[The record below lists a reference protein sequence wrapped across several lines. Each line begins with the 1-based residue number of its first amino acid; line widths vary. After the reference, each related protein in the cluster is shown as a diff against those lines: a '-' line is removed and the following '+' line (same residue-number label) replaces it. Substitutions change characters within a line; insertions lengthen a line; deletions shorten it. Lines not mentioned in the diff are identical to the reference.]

1 MLDLLAQTD
10 PLSVGGWLIL
20 LVALGMYPVG
30 ILLPG
35 CCGCGAA
42 CAQCS
47 GSLPNTV
54 TVTFGTLADEIAGPY
69 NHEVE
74 FLSWYENPS
83 PAEKAPSYGYPY
95 EFGYPHGWPMFAIE
109 PVKMG
114 SGAVA
119 RVTTTGGAVFGTEGG
134 ITGVQLLSGGSGYAE
149 RGRAAPTLTITGSG
163 TGATFTPTLSSSGS
177 PAVWTLA
184 SVAASGGTGY
194 TDGETLTITAA
205 GGDTVASKATAT
217 LTARRP
223 PTITAT
229 AGGTTGSGATLA
241 VTLAESGATP
251 TTWVVASISVTSG
264 GTGYKAGDPVTL
276 AHEGDV
282 VVSGSKAATV
292 TISDERTTPG
302 FAVDATDAGGT
313 GAKFAFTYVYDPTFN
328 DWELT
333 AITVTNGG
341 TGYTA
346 AGAVVLTKTADTEA
360 TGNDAE
366 WSGTIALDY
375 TVSGGA
381 ITGVSGW
388 GVPLNGL
395 YGWRLAGIVNG
406 VTFNGATT
414 YYRPGGPAVAVTVTN
429 GGQYYNEDPSLP
441 PRVATVSTR
450 VYPDRM
456 GPFQPPLAS
465 HALIRPT
472 IDTNTASATFG
483 QITALTIDAAGAGY
497 TSRTAWLGKRC
508 CRPLYDG
515 KAFVLQ
521 RATPGAFEEPDWC
534 VYEGQSCNGWAGL
547 GETYL
552 RLAIPNYQ
560 TPPTRSALVRAGAG
574 GYVSVPRVAPRL
586 PYMTVNTF
594 GPPAPCRMYFES
606 ATRLTDCETLS
617 LTLEAGSTATATVVG
632 GGTYQAGDPTKV
644 CLSCCTAGAPLEISG
659 TLAYMAPPGSPTTT
673 ADTIWKSEYDYWQ
686 EEGYPSPPGT
696 YALQWDGL
704 AAIGGVTQ
712 GRGWRFYDPTT
723 TITVGVAY
731 GECDQWFNQSTRFP
745 GAVDE
750 ELLKDVYR
758 NASTRYTGLVQW
770 DDHVGTCGSDCDRK
784 CLLLGVIS
792 NSERGFFA
800 SDYPTTTTPISSN
813 GTTADAGYEVTSDY
827 YTTSAHNSNGD
838 TKAFAFN
845 TTFLTKEV
853 CDRCQSSVC
862 SLAGKTFSIV
872 KNYGG
877 QTNPAWRVI
886 ATLTI
891 T

>member
-1 MLDLLAQTD
+1 
-10 PLSVGGWLIL
+10 
-20 LVALGMYPVG
+20 
-30 ILLPG
+30 
-35 CCGCGAA
+35 
-42 CAQCS
+42 
-47 GSLPNTV
+47 
-54 TVTFGTLADEIAGPY
+54 
-69 NHEVE
+69 
-74 FLSWYENPS
+74 
-83 PAEKAPSYGYPY
+83 
-95 EFGYPHGWPMFAIE
+95 
-109 PVKMG
+109 
-114 SGAVA
+114 
-119 RVTTTGGAVFGTEGG
+119 
-134 ITGVQLLSGGSGYAE
+134 
-149 RGRAAPTLTITGSG
+149 
-163 TGATFTPTLSSSGS
+163 
-177 PAVWTLA
+177 
-184 SVAASGGTGY
+184 
-194 TDGETLTITAA
+194 
-205 GGDTVASKATAT
+205 
-217 LTARRP
+217 
-223 PTITAT
+223 
-229 AGGTTGSGATLA
+229 
-241 VTLAESGATP
+241 
-251 TTWVVASISVTSG
+251 
-264 GTGYKAGDPVTL
+264 
-276 AHEGDV
+276 
-282 VVSGSKAATV
+282 
-292 TISDERTTPG
+292 
-302 FAVDATDAGGT
+302 
-313 GAKFAFTYVYDPTFN
+313 
-328 DWELT
+328 
-333 AITVTNGG
+333 
-341 TGYTA
+341 
-346 AGAVVLTKTADTEA
+346 
-360 TGNDAE
+360 
-366 WSGTIALDY
+366 
-375 TVSGGA
+375 
-381 ITGVSGW
+381 
-388 GVPLNGL
+388 
-395 YGWRLAGIVNG
+395 
-406 VTFNGATT
+406 
-414 YYRPGGPAVAVTVTN
+414 
-429 GGQYYNEDPSLP
+429 
-441 PRVATVSTR
+441 
-450 VYPDRM
+450 
-456 GPFQPPLAS
+456 
-465 HALIRPT
+465 
-472 IDTNTASATFG
+472 
-483 QITALTIDAAGAGY
+483 
-497 TSRTAWLGKRC
+497 
-508 CRPLYDG
+508 
-515 KAFVLQ
+515 
-521 RATPGAFEEPDWC
+521 
-534 VYEGQSCNGWAGL
+534 
-547 GETYL
+547 
-552 RLAIPNYQ
+552 
-560 TPPTRSALVRAGAG
+560 
-574 GYVSVPRVAPRL
+574 
-586 PYMTVNTF
+586 
-594 GPPAPCRMYFES
+594 MYFES